1 MKLYFDGSNHT
12 YGYMLGDTHVTEPI
26 PLELPHTNNVGEYLA
41 LIRGLEK
48 ALELGVKDLEIV
60 GDSQLVV
67 YQVLGRYKVRKSHL
81 KPLLEQARQ
90 LLSHF
95 TYTIRWVPRA
105 ENLADNVSRF
115 SSK

>member
-1 MKLYFDGSNHT
+1 MRLYFDGSNHT
-12 YGYMLGDTHVTEPI
+12 YGYMLGGHSVTEPI

-48 ALELGVKDLEIV
+48 ALELGVKELEIL

-67 YQVLGRYKVRKSHL
+67 YQVLGRYKTRKPHL
-81 KPLLEQARQ
+81 KKLLEKTHQ
-90 LLSHF
+90 LLSCF

-105 ENLADNVSRF
+105 ENLADEVSRF
-115 SSK
+115 